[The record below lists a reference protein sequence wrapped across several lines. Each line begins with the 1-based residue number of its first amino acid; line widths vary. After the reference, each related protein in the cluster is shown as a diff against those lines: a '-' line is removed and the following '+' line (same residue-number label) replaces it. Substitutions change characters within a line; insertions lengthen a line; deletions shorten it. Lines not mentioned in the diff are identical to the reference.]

1 MRVPKE
7 SAAEHPS
14 GASQPIADLRDVL
27 VSNGHDGD
35 SATSMLF
42 SKAASALEKVR
53 TASSNTIDQSKAIAL
68 SADSYVHESP
78 WRVAGGA
85 LAVGALLGFA
95 LSRR

>member
-1 MRVPKE
+1 MRVHKE
-7 SAAEHPS
+7 SEAEHS
-14 GASQPIADLRDVL
+14 RDASRPVDDLQDVL
-27 VSNGHDGD
+27 VSNGHDAD
-35 SATSMLF
+35 SAASMLF
-42 SKAASALEKVR
+42 SKAASALEKMR

>member
-1 MRVPKE
+1 MRVHKE
-7 SAAEHPS
+7 STAEPPS
-14 GASQPIADLRDVL
+14 DANQLLEDFRGVL
-27 VSNGHDGD
+27 VANGHDAD
-35 SATSMLF
+35 PAASVLF

-53 TASSNTIDQSKAIAL
+53 TASSNAVDQSKALAL

-78 WRVAGGA
+78 WQVAGGA